1 MKPIGILGGGQLARM
16 LVLEAHRRGLPVA
29 VLSPL
34 ATDPAATVT
43 SNWVAGSPDR
53 EDDLVAFLKRCSVVT
68 FESEFFLAS
77 LLEKA
82 SKATGTPVWPKPET
96 MDLLRDRLTQK
107 RSFDAYK
114 LPTACWRDVAT
125 PDEAV
130 TAWEELGRNAKRG
143 SASAKAGL
151 VLKARTGGYDGYGTT
166 IVRSE
171 AELSQFLSEKLGK
184 PGNLGYIAEAIIPFR
199 RELALIM
206 TRDQSGKI
214 IEFPFVES
222 RQKDSR
228 CLWTL
233 GPQKPNAKMT
243 AMQKRLRLFLK
254 GLDYV
259 GSMGIEFFDTGK
271 ELLINEIAPRV
282 HNTGHY
288 TLSAMHFN
296 QFAAH
301 LFAVSGRSLKKP
313 ETPYGAF
320 AMWNLLGS
328 NSARAEL
335 SPWNAGQS
343 GITKSGFTSE
353 ISWYGKHESRPGRK
367 LGHVSVSGFAKGP
380 AGMKACLEL
389 AKRIAAKS
397 EKEIG
402 Y

>member
-43 SNWVAGSPDR
+43 SNWVKGSPDR
-53 EDDLVAFLKRCSVVT
+53 EDDLVAFLRRCSAVT

-82 SKATGTPVWPKPET
+82 SKTTGTPVWPKPET

-107 RSFDAYK
+107 RSFDAHK
-114 LPTACWRDVAT
+114 LHTSPWLSVET
-125 PDEAV
+125 PDEALA
-130 TAWEELGRNAKRG
+130 AWADIGCRKSRF
-143 SASAKAGL
+143 SSTRKPGL

-171 AELSQFLSEKLGK
+171 AQLSQFINEKLRK
-184 PGNLGYIAEAIIPFR
+184 PGAPGYIAEAFVPFR

-206 TRDQSGKI
+206 ARDQNGKV

-233 GPQKPNAKMT
+233 GPQKPNLKML
-243 AMQKRLRLFLK
+243 AMQKRLRSFLK
-254 GLDYV
+254 NLNYV
-259 GSMGIEFFDTGK
+259 GTMGVEFFDTGS

-288 TLSAMHFN
+288 TLNAMHFN

-301 LFAVSGRSLKKP
+301 LFAVSGRRLEKP
-313 ETPYGAF
+313 ETPYGSF

-328 NSARAEL
+328 NSSRPEL

-343 GITKSGFTSE
+343 EITKSGFVSE

-367 LGHVSVSGFAKGP
+367 LGHVNVAGFAKGP